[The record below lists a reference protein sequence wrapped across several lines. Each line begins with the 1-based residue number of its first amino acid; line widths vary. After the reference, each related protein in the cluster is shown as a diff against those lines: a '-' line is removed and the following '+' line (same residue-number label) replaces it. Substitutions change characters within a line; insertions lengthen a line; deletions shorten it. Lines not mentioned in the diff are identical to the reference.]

1 MKRKVILA
9 ALLAASIGVSA
20 QTMKVQSAYS
30 DMKNDRWR
38 NAMAN
43 IEEACVNEKTK
54 DDAKT
59 WNYAGLIYAKF
70 VELST
75 STDPKDQKL
84 FKKQKVDTPIEQLAD
99 KAQDALIKSM
109 ELEKKAGTNEFAT
122 SNNGAL
128 IVVSGYQLDRAIN
141 FFNEGK
147 YEECIPLFE
156 KAATAAKACGQGDI
170 LNRSKLVMAMAYDA
184 LKQKDKA
191 VEIYRELVKS
201 GAKEKEAY
209 INLYVANVA
218 NKEMD
223 KAINVLKKGVK
234 VMPKD
239 PQMKALLG
247 GAYLQAGNRDEAEK
261 VVNDLLAM
269 GADNPEI
276 LNYVGGIYRDADE
289 IAKAEEYYNKSLTIK
304 ADQTDA
310 YLGLG
315 TTYFNKGIATLKEAE
330 KVPLDDMTGAYD
342 KMKNEAF
349 DLFKQAIPN
358 FNKVLET
365 KPNDFQSLKALRN
378 IYSLLN
384 MKAEFQA
391 IDAKLKQSN

>member
-1 MKRKVILA
+1 
-9 ALLAASIGVSA
+9 
-20 QTMKVQSAYS
+20 
-30 DMKNDRWR
+30 
-38 NAMAN
+38 MAN

-234 VMPKD
+234 VSGATVHFVTEECDGGPIIL
-239 PQMKALLG
+239 QKAVAVEEG
-247 GAYLQAGNRDEAEK
+247 DTPETLQRRIMEQAEWKILPRAAALFCAGRLRVEDGIVHILEENGRDGKEK
-261 VVNDLLAM
+261 QN
-269 GADNPEI
+269 
-276 LNYVGGIYRDADE
+276 
-289 IAKAEEYYNKSLTIK
+289 
-304 ADQTDA
+304 
-310 YLGLG
+310 G
-315 TTYFNKGIATLKEAE
+315 TF
-330 KVPLDDMTGAYD
+330 
-342 KMKNEAF
+342 
-349 DLFKQAIPN
+349 
-358 FNKVLET
+358 
-365 KPNDFQSLKALRN
+365 
-378 IYSLLN
+378 
-384 MKAEFQA
+384 
-391 IDAKLKQSN
+391 